1 MKKIILAIILTGS
14 ISLSFAEELS
24 CQLTD
29 GKTVVLRL
37 NVQTVKYAY
46 GLPDDWELVFSMSKN
61 KIKFYR
67 QNSDNSMILS
77 LPYGNAYYE
86 FGGDGEHQF
95 LQVRNSKGKITFKEY
110 CLD

>member
-37 NVQTVKYAY
+37 NDQTVKYTY
-46 GLPDDWELVFSMSKN
+46 GLADDWELVFSMSKN

-77 LPYGNAYYE
+77 LPYGNAY
-86 FGGDGEHQF
+86 
-95 LQVRNSKGKITFKEY
+95 
-110 CLD
+110 

>member
-37 NVQTVKYAY
+37 NDQTVKYAY
-46 GLPDDWELVFSMSKN
+46 GLPDD
-61 KIKFYR
+61 
-67 QNSDNSMILS
+67 
-77 LPYGNAYYE
+77 
-86 FGGDGEHQF
+86 
-95 LQVRNSKGKITFKEY
+95 
-110 CLD
+110 